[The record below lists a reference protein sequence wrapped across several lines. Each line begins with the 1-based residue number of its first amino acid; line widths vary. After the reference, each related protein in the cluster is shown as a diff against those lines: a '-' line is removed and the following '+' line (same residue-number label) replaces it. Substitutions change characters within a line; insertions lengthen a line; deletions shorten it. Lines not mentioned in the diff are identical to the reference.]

1 MFACEILAALL
12 DKGKAM
18 QVVQSLLPVGA
29 APLLPLAS
37 KVILRIRG
45 MRSTS
50 QPEGQAVQTVRHRP
64 GTAQVSCH
72 ADH

>member
-18 QVVQSLLPVGA
+18 QVVQSLLPGGA

-37 KVILRIRG
+37 KVYPADQGYAEHI
-45 MRSTS
+45 
-50 QPEGQAVQTVRHRP
+50 
-64 GTAQVSCH
+64 TA
-72 ADH
+72 